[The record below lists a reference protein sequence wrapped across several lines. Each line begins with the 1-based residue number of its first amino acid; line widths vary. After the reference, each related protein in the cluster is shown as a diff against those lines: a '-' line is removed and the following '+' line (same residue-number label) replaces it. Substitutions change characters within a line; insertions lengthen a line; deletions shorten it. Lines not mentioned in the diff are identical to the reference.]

1 MTVATQLLLCG
12 ISLKLLL
19 TTEAHLETD
28 SEAGLHDLTHRFIG
42 EVSSNGCEQKGPQD
56 LKQDSRV
63 LRKTPVG
70 CSAPDVGHLSGVT
83 RGSCYTAPPAR
94 LRELTVAI
102 SMLVSLMIPGPMES
116 CSHVSNPN
124 LKP

>member
-1 MTVATQLLLCG
+1 MFWYTAPATNRRLLMTVATQLLLCG
-12 ISLKLLL
+12 ISLGLLL

-70 CSAPDVGHLSGVT
+70 CS
-83 RGSCYTAPPAR
+83 GSCTPWLLMWDTFQGSLEVPA
-94 LRELTVAI
+94 T
-102 SMLVSLMIPGPMES
+102 LVPLQGSGS
-116 CSHVSNPN
+116 
-124 LKP
+124 